1 MTQTPVIPV
10 LPPAPD
16 APPAPR
22 ACLFELAGARFAV
35 DVRSAREVVLFDE
48 ITAVPRAPRHLV
60 GVANLRGTVMPI
72 VDVRELLGLAESRS
86 GRTLRTLVVRDG
98 AVQAALVVDTVV
110 GLEPF
115 GDVVAADSPSAA
127 GMVGTPPV
135 DGRLDP
141 VGGRDPAAAR
151 CPEDPGR
158 ASPRDPDDRAGGIRV
173 NRRGF
178 LGGVLSTGLASALLP
193 GAAARAQAGEIRIG
207 MSAAFRGAAAGLG
220 SELHRG
226 AQAYYG
232 EINARGGLFG
242 RQITVVAL
250 DDGYNPDPCIRNTI
264 QLLDR
269 EKVFLLSNYVGT
281 PTLTRALPVIKQ
293 YADQAVVLVG
303 NFTGAQPQREAPYVD
318 QVFNVRAS
326 YRQEMTAL
334 VERFWQ
340 AGARRFGVYYQIDA
354 YGRSGTD
361 GVARALAARNT
372 KIVAEATYVR
382 NAKFEEDMTIAV
394 RALREG
400 GSEVVLCTGAYQGCA
415 AFVRSARDAG
425 WTAPISNVSFVGSD
439 AMLGLLVKHGRAKG
453 RDYTR
458 ALINSQVVPSYDDT
472 VLPGVVEYRALMD
485 KHNPQVPE
493 TLRDAA
499 YAPQKY
505 SFISLEGYVNARVIV
520 EALRRAGPS
529 AGRSSFRQALE
540 SLRGLD
546 LGIGAPLT
554 FTAERHQGLDSV
566 YFTRVEGDRWVPVAD
581 WSAAVK
587 A

>member
-1 MTQTPVIPV
+1 MKRRDFLGVIS
-10 LPPAPD
+10 AG
-16 APPAPR
+16 
-22 ACLFELAGARFAV
+22 LAG
-35 DVRSAREVVLFDE
+35 
-48 ITAVPRAPRHLV
+48 
-60 GVANLRGTVMPI
+60 
-72 VDVRELLGLAESRS
+72 
-86 GRTLRTLVVRDG
+86 
-98 AVQAALVVDTVV
+98 
-110 GLEPF
+110 
-115 GDVVAADSPSAA
+115 
-127 GMVGTPPV
+127 
-135 DGRLDP
+135 
-141 VGGRDPAAAR
+141 
-151 CPEDPGR
+151 
-158 ASPRDPDDRAGGIRV
+158 
-173 NRRGF
+173 GF
-178 LGGVLSTGLASALLP
+178 LSASVT
-193 GAAARAQAGEIRIG
+193 RAQSGASHEIRIG
-207 MSAAFRGAAAGLG
+207 MSAAFRGTAAGLG
-220 SELHRG
+220 TELYRG
-226 AQAYYG
+226 AQAYYS

-242 RQITVVAL
+242 RPITVVAL
-250 DDGYNPDPCIRNTI
+250 DDSYNPEPCIRNTI

-269 EKVFLLSNYVGT
+269 ERVFFLSNYVGT

-293 YADQAVVLVG
+293 YADQQVVLVG

-326 YRQEMTAL
+326 YRQEMMAL

-361 GVARALAARNT
+361 GVARGLAVRGAR
-372 KIVAEATYVR
+372 IAAEATYVR
-382 NAKFEEDMTIAV
+382 GAKFEEDMGAAV
-394 RALREG
+394 KALREANCD
-400 GSEVVLCTGAYQGCA
+400 VVLCTGAYQGCG

-439 AMLGLLVKHGRAKG
+439 AMLALLVKHGRAQG

-458 ALINSQVVPSYDDT
+458 ALVNSQVVPSYDDVGLT
-472 VLPGVVEYRALMD
+472 GVVEYRTLMD

-493 TLRDAA
+493 AIRDAA
-499 YAPQKY
+499 YTPQKL

-520 EALRRAGPS
+520 EALRRAG
-529 AGRSSFRQALE
+529 ANATRQSFRQALE

-546 LGIGAPLT
+546 VGIGAPVT